1 MANLDLGRCRP
12 RRAPHG
18 LWPGGAGAG
27 QGQNL
32 AFVSD
37 NRPNVYMG
45 FAAVQS
51 LGAVPIPLYQ
61 DAVAQEMA
69 FVMEDADI
77 HFAFAEDQEQVDKL
91 LEVRETVPSITHIIY
106 DDPRGLRKYEEPGL
120 DQHRRAEKAR
130 CRLGRRPPR
139 CVGQHAAA
147 CAG

>member
-1 MANLDLGRCRP
+1 MANTFPHLLLSHATQRPTAPALREKEFGIWQTLDLGRCRP

-27 QGQNL
+27 QGPNL

-37 NRPNVYMG
+37 NRPHVYMG

-69 FVMEDADI
+69 FCD
-77 HFAFAEDQEQVDKL
+77 
-91 LEVRETVPSITHIIY
+91 
-106 DDPRGLRKYEEPGL
+106 GG
-120 DQHRRAEKAR
+120 
-130 CRLGRRPPR
+130 C
-139 CVGQHAAA
+139 
-147 CAG
+147 

>member
-1 MANLDLGRCRP
+1 MANTFPHLLLSHATQRPTAPALREKEFGIWQTWTWADVARDVRNIACGLAALGLAR
-12 RRAPHG
+12 
-18 LWPGGAGAG
+18 
-27 QGQNL
+27 GQNL

-77 HFAFAEDQEQVDKL
+77 HFAFA
-91 LEVRETVPSITHIIY
+91 
-106 DDPRGLRKYEEPGL
+106 
-120 DQHRRAEKAR
+120 
-130 CRLGRRPPR
+130 
-139 CVGQHAAA
+139 
-147 CAG
+147 